1 MWRASRRSLV
11 PSWLADPLW
20 SSVRARARKTTDP
33 ALARLPRCYIRA
45 CAERCEFG
53 SATRWLSKVGKDG
66 QSRRTNHW
74 SGRVDSNHR
83 PPGPE
88 LSKRRVM
95 IGDDCF
101 RSETQTSAGKGI
113 NVEMR
118 PAFPQPSNCIA
129 NAPRA
134 SFPTSCV
141 TIHVTIQ
148 SGRRPTAAFSPAA
161 HSPCPQLHA
170 MEGRLAPRM
179 TALQTFRPI
188 KLPRHPPCGKKTPL
202 RSWPTSA
209 NELVEVFAGSE
220 TNSK

>member
-53 SATRWLSKVGKDG
+53 SATRWLSTVGKDG

-129 NAPRA
+129 TLP
-134 SFPTSCV
+134 
-141 TIHVTIQ
+141 
-148 SGRRPTAAFSPAA
+148 
-161 HSPCPQLHA
+161 
-170 MEGRLAPRM
+170 GRL
-179 TALQTFRPI
+179 FRPVASQSTSQSRVVED
-188 KLPRHPPCGKKTPL
+188 LPPPFPRQHTPHA
-202 RSWPTSA
+202 RSCTRWK
-209 NELVEVFAGSE
+209 GG
-220 TNSK
+220 